1 MKNQAASIGPT
12 GGVGGQ
18 RSLPQQVKPNVWH
31 SITNC
36 SHVQTMSPI
45 PAPPPRSPQGQAE
58 EPVPSPRLPG
68 QRREAPSSPRAPLC
82 PPSPCQ
88 LQGGTSRPRN
98 TRPFPR
104 TSAAA
109 RGTRSPAPLPRTDGS
124 HICPPTSHGG
134 GAAAKAQDQRP
145 AERAQMRWKGKS
157 RILAR
162 SGSCR
167 QIPPSHRA
175 ARSGTAGPLGE
186 PSLPR
191 LTAASRAGSAAHP
204 QPEPPRAPGDGAGR
218 RQRRGATGGCTAVTS
233 CRSPPGRDGQV
244 CRLRGQPRPP

>member
-1 MKNQAASIGPT
+1 MCRPCPQFHPPPHLALRKDRQKSPSRAPACWGSGEK
-12 GGVGGQ
+12 
-18 RSLPQQVKPNVWH
+18 LPPALRPP
-31 SITNC
+31 S
-36 SHVQTMSPI
+36 
-45 PAPPPRSPQGQAE
+45 APPALASCRGVRAGSATLVPFHAHLQPPAE
-58 EPVPSPRLPG
+58 HAA
-68 QRREAPSSPRAPLC
+68 QRRV
-82 PPSPCQ
+82 
-88 LQGGTSRPRN
+88 
-98 TRPFPR
+98 
-104 TSAAA
+104 
-109 RGTRSPAPLPRTDGS
+109 PRTDGS

-134 GAAAKAQDQRP
+134 EGAQVQGQCP

-204 QPEPPRAPGDGAGR
+204 QPEPPRAPGDSAGR